1 MLAEILFIAAAGIID
16 PMDMSGNEMYPSGFK
31 ECDKYPKYA
40 PPATKLATLSL
51 PRDIYDSEGN
61 IIKSGH
67 YLISLSV
74 SMDRI
79 LLFDGTKAIYTLP
92 ISTIGI
98 GERHLKIETA
108 EYSEDG
114 TDHGTVILKQGNLRI
129 KTDVN
134 FVDKNA
140 ITY

>member
-16 PMDMSGNEMYPSGFK
+16 PMDMSGNYMYPSGVK
-31 ECDKYPKYA
+31 ECDKYPMYA
-40 PPATKLATLSL
+40 PPKTNLAILTL

-79 LLFDGTKAIYTLP
+79 LLFEGTKAIYTIP
-92 ISTIGI
+92 VKVIDYS
-98 GERHLKIETA
+98 EKYLKIETA
-108 EYSEDG
+108 EFYEEEE
-114 TDHGTVILKQGNLRI
+114 THGTILLKQGKLRI
-129 KTDVN
+129 KANVYFADN
-134 FVDKNA
+134 E
-140 ITY
+140 ITN